1 MTTDLLSK
9 RTSNFGPLA
18 LAALGVVYG
27 DIGTSPIY
35 TLRES
40 LNAAGGTADWPTV
53 AGLLSLMF
61 WLVTAIVSIKYASLV
76 LRADNQGQGGM
87 LALVALA
94 LQRTRTSGGRRVL
107 IILGMAGASFFLG
120 DAVITPAISVLS
132 AVEGLQIAAPA
143 LQRWVLPLT
152 IAIIIA
158 LFAVQSRGT
167 GSVGRLFGPIV
178 LVWFAVLAALGA
190 VEIVRNPGILLALNP
205 SYGLAFAVAH
215 PASLLIVLGSVLLA
229 VTGAEALYADLG
241 HFGRKPIQ
249 FSWFMIVLP
258 ASMISYFGQGALV
271 LRNPAAA
278 ADPFFLLAPHWFL
291 LPLIVIAMAA
301 TIIASQAVISGAF
314 SLGYQSIRLG
324 LIPRLRIAHT
334 SADQVGQ
341 IYIPQINWLL
351 MVLVIGLVIGFG
363 SSSALANAYGIAVVS
378 TMLIN
383 SLVAALVFR
392 RNWDWPLWKMI
403 AVIAPILLIEATLLA
418 ASSLKI
424 VHGGWFSL
432 SLALALYLVMLTW
445 HDIRGAVERRR
456 KDSALTDAQFLR
468 SLSMRH
474 LQRVPGA
481 AMFLTADTRHVPSAL
496 LHNMRHNQV
505 LHETVILAS
514 VTTEQVP
521 VVPDDQRVELQELGN
536 GFFRLIARFG
546 FAEEPDL
553 PRTLRQAAAKQ
564 PMLDPD
570 RVSFFVGR
578 ERLVSGLRSR
588 IDRWRRAL
596 VIFLSNNE
604 SSAADYFHI
613 PLGRIIELGQRSEI

>member
-1 MTTDLLSK
+1 MTTDVLPQQKSAL
-9 RTSNFGPLA
+9 TPLA

-40 LNAAGGTADWPTV
+40 LSAAGGNADWATV
-53 AGLLSLMF
+53 AGLLSLIF
-61 WLVTAIVSIKYASLV
+61 WLVTIIVSIKYASLV

-94 LQRTRTSGGRRVL
+94 LQRTRTHKGRRLL

-132 AVEGLQIAAPA
+132 AVEGLQIVAPA
-143 LQRWVLPLT
+143 LKSWVLPLT
-152 IAIIIA
+152 LVIIVA

-167 GSVGRLFGPIV
+167 GSVGKLFGPIV
-178 LVWFAVLAALGA
+178 LLWFLVLAALGA
-190 VEIVRNPGILLALNP
+190 VEIVNYPQILLALNP
-205 SYGLAFAVAH
+205 TYALSFALAH
-215 PASLLIVLGSVLLA
+215 PGSLLIVLGSVLLA
-229 VTGAEALYADLG
+229 VTGGEALYADLG

-249 FSWFMIVLP
+249 LSWFSIVLP

-278 ADPFFLLAPHWFL
+278 ADPFFLLAPQWFL
-291 LPLIVIAMAA
+291 LPLVVLAMAA
-301 TIIASQAVISGAF
+301 TVIASQAVISGAF

-324 LIPRLRIAHT
+324 FIPRLHIEHT
-334 SADQVGQ
+334 SADHAGQ

-363 SSSALANAYGIAVVS
+363 SSSALASAYGLAVVG

-383 SLVAALVFR
+383 SLVAAIVLR
-392 RNWDWPLWKMI
+392 RNWQWSAWKTA
-403 AVIAPILLIEATLLA
+403 AVIAPILVIEFALLA

-424 VHGGWFSL
+424 AHGGWFSL
-432 SLALALYLVMLTW
+432 SLGLAACLVMLSW
-445 HDIRGAVERRR
+445 HDIRGAIDRRR
-456 KDSALTDAQFLR
+456 KDSALTDAQFL
-468 SLSMRH
+468 SALSMRH

-481 AMFLTADTRHVPSAL
+481 ALFLTADTRHIPSSL

-505 LHETVILAS
+505 LHEKVILTS

-521 VVPDDQRVELQELGN
+521 MVPEDQRVEWREVGQGL
-536 GFFRLIARFG
+536 FRLTARFG

-553 PRTLRQAAAKQ
+553 PRALRLALAKQ
-564 PMLDPD
+564 PLFDAE

-578 ERLVSGLRSR
+578 ERFVSTPRPR
-588 IDRWRRAL
+588 IDRWRRWL

>member
-1 MTTDLLSK
+1 MTTDIVAQRRPEL
-9 RTSNFGPLA
+9 TPLA

-40 LNAAGGTADWPTV
+40 LSAAGGATDWPTV
-53 AGLLSLMF
+53 AGLLSLIF
-61 WLVTAIVSIKYASLV
+61 WLVTAIVSVKYASLV

-94 LQRTRTSGGRRVL
+94 LQRARTPGGRRLL

-132 AVEGLQIAAPA
+132 AVEGLQIAAPG
-143 LQRWVLPLT
+143 LQSWVLPLT
-152 IAIIIA
+152 IAIIVA
-158 LFAVQSRGT
+158 LFAVQARGT

-178 LVWFAVLAALGA
+178 LLWFLVLAALGA
-190 VEIVRNPGILLALNP
+190 VEILANPHVLLALNP
-205 SYGLAFAVAH
+205 YYAVAFALAH
-215 PASLLIVLGSVLLA
+215 PGSLLIVLGSVLLA
-229 VTGAEALYADLG
+229 VTGGEALYADLG

-249 FSWFMIVLP
+249 FSWFSIVLP

-271 LRNPAAA
+271 LRDGAAK

-291 LPLIVIAMAA
+291 LPLIVLAMAA

-314 SLGYQSIRLG
+314 SLAYQSIRLG
-324 LIPRLRIAHT
+324 FIPRLRVAHT
-334 SADQVGQ
+334 SASHAGQ
-341 IYIPQINWLL
+341 IYVPQINWLL

-363 SSSALANAYGIAVVS
+363 SSSALASAYGIAVVG

-383 SLVAALVFR
+383 SMVAAIVLR
-392 RNWDWPLWKMI
+392 RNWGWPAWKTAAI
-403 AVIAPILLIEATLLA
+403 IGPLLLIETTLLA
-418 ASSLKI
+418 ASALKI
-424 VHGGWFSL
+424 AHGGWFPVGL
-432 SLALALYLVMLTW
+432 GLILCLVMLSW
-445 HDIRGAVERRR
+445 HDIRGRMARRR
-456 KDSALTDAQFLR
+456 QDSALTDAQFLR

-481 AMFLTADTRHVPSAL
+481 ALFLTADTERVPSSL
-496 LHNMRHNQV
+496 LHNMRHNRV
-505 LHETVILAS
+505 LHETVILTS

-521 VVPDDQRVELQELGN
+521 IVPDAERVELRDLGQ

-553 PRTLRQAAAKQ
+553 PRALALALAGQ
-564 PMLDPD
+564 PLFDPE
-570 RVSFFVGR
+570 RLSFFIGR
-578 ERLVSGLRSR
+578 ERIVSSLRSR
-588 IDRWRRAL
+588 IDRWRRWL

>member
-1 MTTDLLSK
+1 MTTDVLPQQKSAL
-9 RTSNFGPLA
+9 GPLA

-40 LNAAGGTADWPTV
+40 LSAAGGATDWPTV
-53 AGLLSLMF
+53 AGLLSLIF

-94 LQRTRTSGGRRVL
+94 LQRTRTSSGRRVL

-132 AVEGLQIAAPA
+132 AVEGLQIAAPG
-143 LQRWVLPLT
+143 LKSWVLPLT
-152 IAIIIA
+152 IVIIIA

-167 GSVGRLFGPIV
+167 GSVGKLFGPIV
-178 LVWFAVLAALGA
+178 LLWFLVLAALGA
-190 VEIVRNPGILLALNP
+190 VEIINFPRILLALNP
-205 SYGLAFAVAH
+205 YYAISFAMAH
-215 PASLLIVLGSVLLA
+215 PHSLLIVLGAVLLA
-229 VTGAEALYADLG
+229 VTGGEALYADLG

-249 FSWFMIVLP
+249 LSWFAVVLP

-278 ADPFFLLAPHWFL
+278 ADPFFLLAPQWFL
-291 LPLIVIAMAA
+291 LPLIVLAMAA

-324 LIPRLRIAHT
+324 FIPRLRIAHT
-334 SADQVGQ
+334 SADHAGQ

-363 SSSALANAYGIAVVS
+363 SSSALASAYGLAVVG

-383 SLVAALVFR
+383 TMVAALVLR
-392 RNWDWPLWKMI
+392 RNWEWPAWKTI
-403 AVIAPILLIEATLLA
+403 AVIAPILLIEATLMG

-424 VHGGWFSL
+424 AHGGWFSL
-432 SLALALYLVMLTW
+432 GLGLLACLVMLSW
-445 HDIRGAVERRR
+445 HDIRGSMERRR
-456 KDSALTDAQFLR
+456 KESALTDTQFLK

-474 LQRVPGA
+474 LQRVPGTA
-481 AMFLTADTRHVPSAL
+481 LFLTADTKRVPSSL

-505 LHETVILAS
+505 LHEKVILTS
-514 VTTEQVP
+514 VTTEEVP
-521 VVPDDQRVELQELGN
+521 VVPDDQRVELREVGQ

-553 PRTLRQAAAKQ
+553 PRALNLALDKQ
-564 PMLDPD
+564 RLFDPD
-570 RVSFFVGR
+570 HLSFFVGR
-578 ERLVSGLRSR
+578 ERFVSSLRSR
-588 IDRWRRAL
+588 IDRWRRWL